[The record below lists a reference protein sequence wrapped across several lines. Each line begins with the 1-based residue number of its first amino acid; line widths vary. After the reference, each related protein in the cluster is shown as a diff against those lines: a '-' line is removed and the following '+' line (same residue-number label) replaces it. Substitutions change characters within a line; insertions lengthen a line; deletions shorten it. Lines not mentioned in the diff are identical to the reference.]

1 MAWGAALAVVVIGVA
16 AQPTVAQV
24 MTLSDYV
31 SAVDKGGEDA
41 TGARRY
47 LDGILHGILVVDDQ
61 MATDGGSSFLCQP
74 GGQAGPPDLTEL
86 RREIGAWLQVT
97 AQAGGDADLRAADIP
112 TLVLGYLSN
121 KFACSGDDAAGLPGQ
136 PGLGGG
142 TPDMKSLLLR

>member
-1 MAWGAALAVVVIGVA
+1 MAWGAALAVVIGA
-16 AQPTVAQV
+16 AATPTAAQV

-41 TGARRY
+41 TSARRY

-61 MATDGGSSFLCQP
+61 LATEGGSSFLCQP

-97 AQAGGDADLRAADIP
+97 AQGGGDADLRSVDIP
-112 TLVLGYLSN
+112 TMVLGYLGN
-121 KFACSGDDAAGLPGQ
+121 KFACNGGGAAGMPGQ
-136 PGLGGG
+136 PGQDGG
-142 TPDMKSLLLR
+142 TTDMKSLLLR